1 LLLFVFSLP
10 APFDL
15 QGMMG
20 SFLAPFGAAVQTFH
34 VPSSAGAWG
43 LLLGVGLLSYV
54 GQVFFNAGVQLEKA
68 GPASMIRNLGQL
80 QCAEQPHLPPSCACS
95 QLCEVRPLV
104 AGRHLTVYLLCVRV
118 VVCCV
123 QFADVAFSF
132 FWQVTVLDVSTNVWS
147 VFGALIISACV
158 ATMGLRKWRAQ
169 NREEAEAAAARA
181 LAAAQAQKELERAVP
196 AAAHLI
202 TTPEEAQ
209 ELSSGTQQLAR
220 LRPLSINDDEEDDA
234 DGGVMM
240 RKYSLELDASDV
252 IVHEGSYSSPP
263 TVTNAAAAS
272 PSYAAVPAPPATAR
286 ARLL

>member
-1 LLLFVFSLP
+1 
-10 APFDL
+10 
-15 QGMMG
+15 
-20 SFLAPFGAAVQTFH
+20 
-34 VPSSAGAWG
+34 
-43 LLLGVGLLSYV
+43 
-54 GQVFFNAGVQLEKA
+54 
-68 GPASMIRNLGQL
+68 
-80 QCAEQPHLPPSCACS
+80 
-95 QLCEVRPLV
+95 
-104 AGRHLTVYLLCVRV
+104 
-118 VVCCV
+118 
-123 QFADVAFSF
+123 
-132 FWQVTVLDVSTNVWS
+132 

-181 LAAAQAQKELERAVP
+181 VAAAQAQKDLERAVP

-209 ELSSGTQQLAR
+209 ELSLASGTPLAR
-220 LRPLSINDDEEDDA
+220 LRPLSVHDDDDA
-234 DGGVMM
+234 GDGDDGVMM

-263 TVTNAAAAS
+263 TATNAASSS